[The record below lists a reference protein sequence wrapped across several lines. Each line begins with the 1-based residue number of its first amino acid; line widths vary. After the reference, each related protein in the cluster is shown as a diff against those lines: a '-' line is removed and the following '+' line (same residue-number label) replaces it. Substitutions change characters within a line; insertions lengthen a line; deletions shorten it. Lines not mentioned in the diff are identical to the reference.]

1 VPRKRSK
8 RKEAE
13 IGQIK
18 LFEIEQVHLTLTDR
32 FLIPPFSVLEQ
43 KAGYW
48 QDRKR
53 AWLDIGIRS
62 ELGRDEKLLGFE
74 SIVEQPDD
82 TPCPKCEGTGLKEGN
97 YCRACQG
104 SGKKF
109 SNLKQLGTTSVFDPV
124 LCELVYRWFCPPGG
138 HILDPFAGGSVRG
151 IVAAMLGCRYTGID
165 LRKVQ
170 VQANEEQR
178 KKIGAGKG
186 WAEPPVWIT
195 GDARDIPELTKHNP
209 QFDMVFTCP
218 PYYDLEQYSDDPK
231 DLSNAASYAKFR
243 EAYWKIIE
251 HAATALKANSFA
263 AIVVGEVRDNLGNYV
278 GLVPDTIY
286 GFERAGMRFYN
297 EAILVT
303 PLGSAPVR
311 TSSQFGKGRK
321 LGKTHQQLLVFVK
334 GDAKKAAAKAPVEE
348 VSLEQG
354 GAVFKADRT
363 IELPS
368 TGEKVEPEKEPIV
381 TPTDPYGD
389 GIPF

>member
-1 VPRKRSK
+1 MARKRK
-8 RKEAE
+8 KVKDPE

-18 LFEIEQVHLTLTDR
+18 LFEIAQTHLTLSDR
-32 FLIPPFSVLEQ
+32 FLIPPFSVLES

-48 QDRKR
+48 QSRKR

-62 ELGRDEKLLGFE
+62 ELGRDAKLLGFE
-74 SIVEQPDD
+74 SIVEAEQKNI
-82 TPCPKCEGTGLKEGN
+82 PCPKCAGTGLKKGN
-97 YCRACQG
+97 ICRDCQG

-109 SNLKQLGTTSVFDPV
+109 NNFKTLGTTSVFDPV
-124 LCELVYRWFCPPGG
+124 LCELAYRWFCPPGG

-151 IVAAMLGCRYTGID
+151 IVAAMLGYQYTGID

-170 VQANEEQR
+170 VKANEVQR
-178 KKIGAGKG
+178 EKIGAGRNWETSPK
-186 WAEPPVWIT
+186 WIV
-195 GDARDIPELTKHNP
+195 GDSRELDTLLDNHLLSY
-209 QFDMVFTCP
+209 DLMFTCP

-231 DLSNAASYAKFR
+231 DLSNAKTYEKFK
-243 EAYWKIIE
+243 EAYWQIIE
-251 HAATALKANSFA
+251 KSVAALVPHSFA
-263 AIVVGEVRDNLGNYV
+263 AIVVAEVRDNQGNYV
-278 GLVPDTIY
+278 GLVPDTVM
-286 GFERAGMRFYN
+286 GFERAGMRYYN

-348 VSLEQG
+348 VTLEQG
-354 GAVFKADRT
+354 GALFKSDQT

-368 TGEKVEPEKEPIV
+368 TGEKISPA
-381 TPTDPYGD
+381 DPHGD